1 MSPDSRKRTSAPA
14 AAEAG
19 DERARATGESALT
32 AAADE
37 TNLGDAGSLAAFE
50 KWCVDRGFVLHAA
63 LELRD
68 VTPPGSTRVSNA
80 AFASADVRVGDVL
93 VDIPKAWCLTP
104 LTGSV
109 SLAVPEEDLADL
121 DEAALILA
129 VMYERA
135 RGEASA
141 WWPYFRRLPRDHEPI
156 PLMWSDDDKKHL
168 AGTDVAS
175 RLKSDAPALREDH
188 ARIMDACRA
197 HAARLPAFFPD
208 GIAPESVLRDESSR
222 GEGDEKTNDADDA
235 ESLTDAPRLEVEDG
249 PFGFRAFLAAA
260 SLVASRAFHVDDAH
274 GQGLVPVADLFNH
287 AGGGGEPVHFG
298 GEGDEGDFRHS
309 VRDDDADESLS
320 ESDDARVEAEMR
332 RLAAEDDPSPSRAK
346 ETLTFEAF
354 EALEKRGDA
363 KLASNPTTYGDG
375 EEDEDGDG
383 EREWD
388 LNASRTSDALRLVA
402 VASARRGDE
411 LFNAF
416 GDHGNA
422 LLLHKYG
429 FVEWANAASSG
440 GVTISPEQL
449 CELIGSSEV
458 YFEAFAALEGTFA
471 SDDEAT
477 TSDDE
482 EGDFSLHKAPW
493 ASAADR
499 ADPGAA
505 AARAAG
511 WSGGKYELSAS
522 GELSRDLLLLL
533 AVALAD
539 GDEDDAFFQKTGL
552 PPGLERRDDEGLL
565 RTPGVAEAALAAI
578 KTRLAALPK
587 GTVTSDLATA
597 RELLMKSGEEPRAA
611 PNGVAGVPAAFVLR
625 ADERATCEKALAR
638 LVRWLR
644 RVVSG
649 AKTDARTEITDAGD
663 DEDARR
669 VRPRLTDVVPL
680 QDTPYG
686 AVVYL
691 PKRDSFAGRKMKEAR
706 RD

>member
-1 MSPDSRKRTSAPA
+1 MH
-14 AAEAG
+14 
-19 DERARATGESALT
+19 
-32 AAADE
+32 
-37 TNLGDAGSLAAFE
+37 FE
-50 KWCVDRGFVLHAA
+50 
-63 LELRD
+63 
-68 VTPPGSTRVSNA
+68 
-80 AFASADVRVGDVL
+80 
-93 VDIPKAWCLTP
+93 
-104 LTGSV
+104 
-109 SLAVPEEDLADL
+109 
-121 DEAALILA
+121 
-129 VMYERA
+129 
-135 RGEASA
+135 
-141 WWPYFRRLPRDHEPI
+141 
-156 PLMWSDDDKKHL
+156 
-168 AGTDVAS
+168 
-175 RLKSDAPALREDH
+175 
-188 ARIMDACRA
+188 
-197 HAARLPAFFPD
+197 
-208 GIAPESVLRDESSR
+208 
-222 GEGDEKTNDADDA
+222 
-235 ESLTDAPRLEVEDG
+235 
-249 PFGFRAFLAAA
+249 
-260 SLVASRAFHVDDAH
+260 
-274 GQGLVPVADLFNH
+274 
-287 AGGGGEPVHFG
+287 
-298 GEGDEGDFRHS
+298 GEGDEGDFRRS
-309 VRDDDADESLS
+309 VRDENADESLS
-320 ESDDARVEAEMR
+320 ESDDPRVEAEMR
-332 RLAAEDDPSPSRAK
+332 RLAAEDDWSPSRAK

-354 EALEKRGDA
+354 EALEKRGGA
-363 KLASNPTTYGDG
+363 KLASNPTAYGDG
-375 EEDEDGDG
+375 EDEEEAEG
-383 EREWD
+383 EWERD
-388 LNASRTSDALRLVA
+388 PNASRTSDALRLVA
-402 VASARRGDE
+402 VAPARRGDE

-440 GVTISPEQL
+440 GVAISPEQL

-458 YFEAFAALEGTFA
+458 YFEAFAALEGAFA
-471 SDDEAT
+471 SDDEASD

-482 EGDFSLHKAPW
+482 NDEKAPW
-493 ASAADR
+493 DSAADR
-499 ADPGAA
+499 AHPGAA

-587 GTVTSDLATA
+587 GDVTSDLATA
-597 RELLMKSGEEPRAA
+597 RKLAREGREGRGEEPNGVA

-625 ADERATCEKALAR
+625 ADERATCEKAIAR

-649 AKTDARTEITDAGD
+649 DAKTDARTERTDVSGD
-663 DEDARR
+663 DEDAIRR

-691 PKRDSFAGRKMKEAR
+691 PKRDSFSQGRKEKEAR

>member
-1 MSPDSRKRTSAPA
+1 M
-14 AAEAG
+14 
-19 DERARATGESALT
+19 
-32 AAADE
+32 
-37 TNLGDAGSLAAFE
+37 
-50 KWCVDRGFVLHAA
+50 
-63 LELRD
+63 
-68 VTPPGSTRVSNA
+68 
-80 AFASADVRVGDVL
+80 
-93 VDIPKAWCLTP
+93 
-104 LTGSV
+104 
-109 SLAVPEEDLADL
+109 
-121 DEAALILA
+121 
-129 VMYERA
+129 
-135 RGEASA
+135 
-141 WWPYFRRLPRDHEPI
+141 
-156 PLMWSDDDKKHL
+156 
-168 AGTDVAS
+168 
-175 RLKSDAPALREDH
+175 
-188 ARIMDACRA
+188 
-197 HAARLPAFFPD
+197 
-208 GIAPESVLRDESSR
+208 
-222 GEGDEKTNDADDA
+222 
-235 ESLTDAPRLEVEDG
+235 
-249 PFGFRAFLAAA
+249 
-260 SLVASRAFHVDDAH
+260 
-274 GQGLVPVADLFNH
+274 
-287 AGGGGEPVHFG
+287 HF
-298 GEGDEGDFRHS
+298 EGDEGDFRHS
-309 VRDDDADESLS
+309 IRDEDENADESLS

-332 RLAAEDDPSPSRAK
+332 RLAAEDDLISPSRAK

-354 EALEKRGDA
+354 EALEKRGGA
-363 KLASNPTTYGDG
+363 KLASNPTAYGDAEEEE
-375 EEDEDGDG
+375 EEDGKG
-383 EREWD
+383 ESD
-388 LNASRTSDALRLVA
+388 PNASRTSDALRLVA

-482 EGDFSLHKAPW
+482 NDEKAPW
-493 ASAADR
+493 DSAADR
-499 ADPGAA
+499 AHPGAA

-552 PPGLERRDDEGLL
+552 PPGLERLDDEGLL

-691 PKRDSFAGRKMKEAR
+691 PKRESFAGRKEKEAR

>member
-1 MSPDSRKRTSAPA
+1 MH
-14 AAEAG
+14 
-19 DERARATGESALT
+19 
-32 AAADE
+32 
-37 TNLGDAGSLAAFE
+37 FE
-50 KWCVDRGFVLHAA
+50 
-63 LELRD
+63 
-68 VTPPGSTRVSNA
+68 
-80 AFASADVRVGDVL
+80 
-93 VDIPKAWCLTP
+93 
-104 LTGSV
+104 
-109 SLAVPEEDLADL
+109 
-121 DEAALILA
+121 
-129 VMYERA
+129 
-135 RGEASA
+135 
-141 WWPYFRRLPRDHEPI
+141 
-156 PLMWSDDDKKHL
+156 
-168 AGTDVAS
+168 
-175 RLKSDAPALREDH
+175 
-188 ARIMDACRA
+188 
-197 HAARLPAFFPD
+197 
-208 GIAPESVLRDESSR
+208 
-222 GEGDEKTNDADDA
+222 
-235 ESLTDAPRLEVEDG
+235 
-249 PFGFRAFLAAA
+249 
-260 SLVASRAFHVDDAH
+260 
-274 GQGLVPVADLFNH
+274 
-287 AGGGGEPVHFG
+287 

-309 VRDDDADESLS
+309 IRDENEDADESLS

-332 RLAAEDDPSPSRAK
+332 RLAAEDDLISPSRAK

-354 EALEKRGDA
+354 EALEKRGGA

-375 EEDEDGDG
+375 EEEEEEDG
-383 EREWD
+383 ERESD
-388 LNASRTSDALRLVA
+388 PNASRTSDALRLVA

-429 FVEWANAASSG
+429 VVEWANAASSG

-458 YFEAFAALEGTFA
+458 YFEAFAALEGAFA
-471 SDDEAT
+471 SDDEASD

-482 EGDFSLHKAPW
+482 NDEKAPW
-493 ASAADR
+493 DSAADR
-499 ADPGAA
+499 AHPGAA

-597 RELLMKSGEEPRAA
+597 RKLAREGRSGLEKEPRAA

-649 AKTDARTEITDAGD
+649 DARADARTERTDVSGD
-663 DEDARR
+663 DEDANRR

-691 PKRDSFAGRKMKEAR
+691 PKRDSFSQGRKEKEVPR